1 MSFANKKTLV
11 IGASENPARYSYKA
25 VRMLLD
31 FGHEVYPLGKRT
43 GTIFGLSIHNGWP
56 ENDAIHSVTLYI
68 NPARQT
74 DEVMDKIIS
83 LKPNRVIFNPGTENP
98 LFFKRLKSEQIE
110 VIQDC
115 TLVMLQGN
123 RY

>member
-1 MSFANKKTLV
+1 MSFVNKKTLV
-11 IGASENPARYSYKA
+11 IGASESLERYSYKA

-31 FGHEVYPLGKRT
+31 FGYEVYLLGKRT
-43 GTIFGLSIHNGWP
+43 GTIFGLTIHNVWP
-56 ENDAIHSVTLYI
+56 ESDDIHSVTLYI
-68 NPARQT
+68 NPRRQT

-83 LKPNRVIFNPGTENP
+83 HKPNRVIFNPGTENP
-98 LFFKRLKSEQIE
+98 LFFKRLKNVQIE
-110 VIQDC
+110 VVQDC